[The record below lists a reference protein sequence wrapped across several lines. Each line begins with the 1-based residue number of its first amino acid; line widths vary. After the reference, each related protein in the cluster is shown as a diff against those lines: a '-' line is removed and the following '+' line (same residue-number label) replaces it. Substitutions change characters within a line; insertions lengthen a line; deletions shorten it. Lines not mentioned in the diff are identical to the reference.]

1 MMVSYNTQIDNTN
14 KKYKIQFETDNF
26 DAFKWAEKACRD
38 GIDKNTVVSLKT
50 FPTYKLV
57 QELVSRGVVETEI
70 IEPPEK
76 AAFKVI
82 QQRIEAEQSLL
93 SDKKQ
98 GLTDWGIMK

>member
-1 MMVSYNTQIDNTN
+1 MVSYNTQIDNKN

-26 DAFKWAEKACRD
+26 DTFKWIEKVCRD
-38 GIDKNTVVSLKT
+38 AVEKNTVVSLKS

-82 QQRIEAEQSLL
+82 QQRFEAEQSLL

-98 GLTDWGIMK
+98 GLINWG